1 MTKCRD
7 CLHVDICEHFA
18 NTLNQRL
25 IHYCEIHIPFEKEV
39 IHSEPCEYF
48 KDRSR
53 SADLPCKVG
62 DYLYRPD
69 RFGIGKYLVVGIQ
82 LLKSNRI
89 DIAWKLLDGVGIPIP
104 YISAED
110 IGKTVFLTREEAEIT
125 LEEWKHDG
133 KL

>member
-7 CLHVDICEHFA
+7 CLHVDICEHYA

-69 RFGIGKYLVVGIQ
+69 KLGIGKYLVVGIQ

-89 DIAWKLLDGVGIPIP
+89 DIEWKLIDGVGIPIP
-104 YISAED
+104 YISADD
-110 IGKTVFLTREEAEIT
+110 IGKTVFLTREEAEIAV
-125 LEEWKHDG
+125 ERYRRYG
-133 KL
+133 KM